1 MARIIDLTAHPGV
14 YATRLLAETG
24 NEVIRVESAA
34 GDDLRNLGPYLGQQ
48 PDLEKG
54 AYHQFFN
61 AGKKSFKLNLESPA
75 ARNVLLQLIGT
86 ADAVVATTPLPF
98 DENQLLEGNPRLLLV
113 KVIEDDPELC
123 AFARS
128 GLLALTGHPGQRPV
142 LLGGHVVYAA
152 TGLYVAVATAGGL
165 FSLQLTGQGQLVEVS
180 IRQCLES
187 LAEQSMVDYTNL
199 GQVTERCGYRGAITA
214 VSGAFPCIDGYWM
227 VSVPHSPEGWGKFV
241 DWVQDPV
248 LSADP
253 SLADEAERDAK
264 KDLVIERLGLWS
276 KRFSKID
283 IVTEAQKRHVPAS
296 PVSTPLDLV
305 NDPQLTARGF
315 LSEMDHPEFGRIMF
329 PQGAIGSLKG
339 RRIGPAPSLGQ
350 HNAEILVQLGY
361 TESECQELI
370 TSGAM

>member
-14 YATRLLAETG
+14 YATRLLAEAG
-24 NEVIRVESAA
+24 NEVIRVESPD
-34 GDDLRNLGPYLGQQ
+34 GDSLRRLGPFLGNK

-61 AGKKSFKLNLESPA
+61 AGKQSLGINLGAPA
-75 ARNVLLQLIGT
+75 ARKVFLDLLGT
-86 ADAVVATTPLPF
+86 ADALVASTPLPLE
-98 DENQLLEGNPRLLLV
+98 ENQMLEANPRLVLV
-113 KVIEDDPELC
+113 KVINNEPELC
-123 AFARS
+123 TVARS

-152 TGLYVAVATAGGL
+152 TGLYVAVATAGAL
-165 FSLQLTGQGQLVEVS
+165 FSLQLTGRGQVVEVS
-180 IRQCLES
+180 VKQCMES
-187 LAEQSMVDYTNL
+187 LGEQAMVDYTNL
-199 GQVTERCGYRGAITA
+199 GRVTERCGYRGAITA
-214 VSGAFPCIDGYWM
+214 VSGAFPCSDGYWM

-248 LSADP
+248 LLADP

-264 KDLVIERLGLWS
+264 KDLVIERLGMWS

-305 NDPQLTARGF
+305 HDPQLTARGF
-315 LSEMDHPEFGRIMF
+315 LSEMDHPELGHMMF
-329 PQGAIGSLKG
+329 PMGAIGSLKG
-339 RRIGPAPSLGQ
+339 IRLSAAPSLGQ
-350 HNAEILVQLGY
+350 HNAEILAQLGY
-361 TESECQELI
+361 TETERQALVE
-370 TSGAM
+370 SGVM

>member
-24 NEVIRVESAA
+24 NEVIRVESPH
-34 GDDLRNLGPYLGQQ
+34 GDALRRLGPFLGHK
-48 PDLEKG
+48 PDLENG

-61 AGKKSFKLNLESPA
+61 AGKQSLGINLEAPA
-75 ARNVLLQLIGT
+75 ARKVFLDLLGT
-86 ADAVVATTPLPF
+86 ADALVASTPLPLE
-98 DENQLLEGNPRLLLV
+98 ENQMLEANPRLVLI
-113 KVIEDDPELC
+113 KVINNEPELC
-123 AFARS
+123 TVARS

-152 TGLYVAVATAGGL
+152 TGLYVAVATAGAM
-165 FSLQLTGQGQLVEVS
+165 FSLQLTGQGQVVEVS
-180 IRQCLES
+180 IKQCLES
-187 LAEQSMVDYTNL
+187 LVEQAMVDYTNL
-199 GQVTERCGYRGAITA
+199 GRVTERCGYRGAITA
-214 VSGAFPCIDGYWM
+214 VSGAFPCTDGYWM

-264 KDLVIERLGLWS
+264 KELVVERLGMWS

-315 LSEMDHPEFGRIMF
+315 LSEIDHPDFGRMMF
-329 PQGAIGSLKG
+329 PLGAIGSLKG
-339 RRIGPAPSLGQ
+339 IRLSPAPSLGQ
-350 HNAEILVQLGY
+350 HNAEILAQLGY
-361 TESECQELI
+361 RDTERQALVE
-370 TSGAM
+370 SGVM

>member
-14 YATRLLAETG
+14 YATRLLAESG
-24 NEVIRVESAA
+24 NEVIRVESAT
-34 GDDLRNLGPYLGQQ
+34 GDDLRKLGPYLGQK

-75 ARNVLLQLIGT
+75 SRKVLLRLIGT
-86 ADAVVATTPLPF
+86 ADAVVASTPLSF
-98 DENQLLEGNPRLLLV
+98 DENQLLEGNPRLALV
-113 KVIEDDPELC
+113 KVLEDEPELC
-123 AFARS
+123 AVARS
-128 GLLALTGHPGQRPV
+128 GLLALTGHPGKRPV

-152 TGLYVAVATAGGL
+152 TGLYVAVAAAGAL
-165 FSLQLTGQGQLVEVS
+165 FSSQLTGQGQLVEVS
-180 IRQCLES
+180 VRQCLES
-187 LAEQSMVDYTNL
+187 LVEQSMVEYTNL
-199 GQVTERCGYRGAITA
+199 GRVTERCGYRGAITA
-214 VSGAFPCIDGYWM
+214 VSGAFPCSDGYWM

-264 KDLVIERLGLWS
+264 KELVVERLGMWS

-296 PVSTPLDLV
+296 PVSTPLDLI

-315 LSEMDHPEFGRIMF
+315 LSETDHPDFGRILF
-329 PQGAIGSLKG
+329 PLGAIGSLWGTKLS
-339 RRIGPAPSLGQ
+339 PAPSLGQ

-361 TESECQELI
+361 SDFQRQELLN
-370 TSGAM
+370 SGAM

>member
-24 NEVIRVESAA
+24 NEVIRVEPLH
-34 GDDLRNLGPYLGQQ
+34 GDALRRLGPFLGQK

-61 AGKKSFKLNLESPA
+61 AGKQSLGINLEAPA
-75 ARNVLLQLIGT
+75 ARKVFLDLLGT
-86 ADAVVATTPLPF
+86 ADALVASTPLPLE
-98 DENQLLEGNPRLLLV
+98 ENQMLEANPRLVIV
-113 KVIEDDPELC
+113 KVINNEPELC
-123 AFARS
+123 TVARS
-128 GLLALTGHPGQRPV
+128 GLLALTGHPGRRPV

-152 TGLYVAVATAGGL
+152 TGLYVAVATAGAL
-165 FSLQLTGQGQLVEVS
+165 FSLQLTGQGQVVEVS
-180 IRQCLES
+180 IKQCLES
-187 LAEQSMVDYTNL
+187 LVEQAMVDYTHL
-199 GQVTERCGYRGAITA
+199 GRVTERCGYRGAITA
-214 VSGAFPCIDGYWM
+214 VSGAFPCSDGYWM

-264 KDLVIERLGLWS
+264 KELVVERLGMWS

-315 LSEMDHPEFGRIMF
+315 LSETDHPDFGRMMF
-329 PQGAIGSLKG
+329 PQGAIGSLWGNKLS
-339 RRIGPAPSLGQ
+339 PAPTLGQ
-350 HNAEILVQLGY
+350 HNAAILAQLGY
-361 TESECQELI
+361 TETERQALVK
-370 TSGAM
+370 SGVA

>member
-24 NEVIRVESAA
+24 NEVIRVESAD
-34 GDDLRNLGPYLGQQ
+34 GDSLRRLGPYLSPK
-48 PDLEKG
+48 PDLENG
-54 AYHQFFN
+54 AFHQFFN
-61 AGKKSFKLNLESPA
+61 AGKKSFKINLETAA
-75 ARNVLLQLIGT
+75 ARKVFRDLIGT
-86 ADAVVATTPLPF
+86 ADALVASTPLPL
-98 DENQLLEGNPRLLLV
+98 DENEILESNPRLVLV
-113 KVIEDDPELC
+113 KVINNEPELC
-123 AFARS
+123 TVARS

-152 TGLYVAVATAGGL
+152 TGLYVAVATAGAL

-180 IRQCLES
+180 VRQCMES
-187 LAEQSMVDYTNL
+187 LVEQAMVDYTNL
-199 GQVTERCGYRGAITA
+199 ARVTERCGYRGAITA
-214 VSGAFPCIDGYWM
+214 ISGAFPCSDGYWM

-248 LSADP
+248 LLADP

-264 KDLVIERLGLWS
+264 KNLVIERLGMWS

-305 NDPQLTARGF
+305 KDPQLTARGF
-315 LSEMDHPEFGRIMF
+315 LSEMDHPELGRIMF
-329 PQGAIGSLKG
+329 PFGAIGSLKG
-339 RRIGPAPSLGQ
+339 IRVGPAPSLGQ
-350 HNAEILVQLGY
+350 HNAEILAQLGY
-361 TESECQELI
+361 TETERQELVG
-370 TSGAM
+370 SGAM

>member
-24 NEVIRVESAA
+24 NEVIRVESPH
-34 GDDLRNLGPYLGQQ
+34 GDPLRRLGPFLGHK
-48 PDLEKG
+48 PDFENG

-61 AGKKSFKLNLESPA
+61 AGKQSLGINLEAPA
-75 ARNVLLQLIGT
+75 ARKVFLDLLGT
-86 ADAVVATTPLPF
+86 SDALVASTPLPLE
-98 DENQLLEGNPRLLLV
+98 ENQMLEANPRLVLI
-113 KVIEDDPELC
+113 KVINNEPELC
-123 AFARS
+123 TVARS

-152 TGLYVAVATAGGL
+152 TGLYVAVATAGAM
-165 FSLQLTGQGQLVEVS
+165 FSLQLTGQGQVVEVS
-180 IRQCLES
+180 IKQCLES
-187 LAEQSMVDYTNL
+187 LVEQAMVDYTNL
-199 GQVTERCGYRGAITA
+199 GRVTERGGYRGAITA
-214 VSGAFPCIDGYWM
+214 VSGAFPCTDGYWM
-227 VSVPHSPEGWGKFV
+227 VSVPHSPEGWSKFV

-264 KDLVIERLGLWS
+264 KELVVERLGMWS

-315 LSEMDHPEFGRIMF
+315 LSEIDHPDFGRMMF
-329 PQGAIGSLKG
+329 PLGAIGSLKG
-339 RRIGPAPSLGQ
+339 IRLSPAPSLGQ
-350 HNAEILVQLGY
+350 HNAEILAQLGY
-361 TESECQELI
+361 RDTERQALVE
-370 TSGAM
+370 SGVM